1 MARGRAWERWTAALW
16 IATTG
21 SMLACLWMAL
31 LYAPEEKIMG
41 AAQRI
46 FYFHLPTVFVT
57 YTAVVLLLVGSLGYL
72 WTRDARWDHL
82 SRAATETGALFCA
95 IVLVTGA
102 IWARPA
108 WGIWWSWEA
117 RVTTTLILWLLLVAI
132 LLVRSYAPDRETAAR
147 MASVL
152 GIVAALD
159 IPIIHKA
166 VEWWRGHHPVVFSP
180 GKRGGLEPEMVRTL
194 GAATVVFFLL
204 FAVLVL
210 LRHRLLALEERA
222 AALTERMAPR

>member
-1 MARGRAWERWTAALW
+1 VLW
-16 IATTG
+16 AVTTV
-21 SMLACLWMAL
+21 SMLAAIWMVL

-57 YTAVVLLLVGSLGYL
+57 YTAVVLLLAGSIGYL
-72 WTRDARWDHL
+72 STRDARWDHL
-82 SRAATETGALFCA
+82 SRAATETGVLFCA
-95 IVLVTGA
+95 IVLITGS

-117 RVTTTLILWLLLVAI
+117 RVTTTLILWFLLVAT
-132 LLVRSYAPDRETAAR
+132 LLVRSYAADRQAAAR

-180 GKRGGLEPEMVRTL
+180 GKREALEPEMVHTL
-194 GAATVVFFLL
+194 GASTLVFFLL
-204 FAVLVL
+204 FALLVA
-210 LRHRLLALEERA
+210 LRHRLLALEERTA
-222 AALTERMAPR
+222 TLVERITSR